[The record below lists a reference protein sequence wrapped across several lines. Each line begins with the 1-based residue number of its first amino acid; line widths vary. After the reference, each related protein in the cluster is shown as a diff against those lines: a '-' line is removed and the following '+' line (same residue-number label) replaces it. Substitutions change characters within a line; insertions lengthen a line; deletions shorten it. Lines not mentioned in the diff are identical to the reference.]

1 MTVNQAFAQFMKEY
15 VNLDPN
21 VVEKARAS
29 RDNLKDNIAEFNNA
43 DDFFHL
49 YPDIDIQFGSF
60 ARKTKCRELD
70 DIDLMIGISADK
82 ATYTPDREWNDIK
95 IKASTSSAMQQQC
108 KDEYG
113 YLNSRKVLNVFK
125 KKLVHV
131 REYSRS
137 ELKRNQQAVVLNLIS
152 KDWSF
157 DIVPCFLTVY
167 ESDGRNYYL
176 IPNGKGHWM
185 KTDPKYD
192 RDIVTKTNQDNDE
205 KLLGL
210 IRLVKIW
217 NRKSGVVKIPSYLL
231 ETILVDFASRY
242 MLAFRLPV
250 RFCNALSYLQG
261 AIYDYIYDLKEIQGD
276 LNTLTSEEKDSFC
289 NRCEVDYNLARE
301 AINFEEE
308 GDTKAALKNW
318 QTVFGENFPVE

>member
-1 MTVNQAFAQFMKEY
+1 MTVNQAFEQFMKEH
-15 VNLDPN
+15 VNLDPD
-21 VVEKARAS
+21 VVAKARAS

-43 DDFFHL
+43 EDFFHL

-82 ATYTPDREWNDIK
+82 ATYTPERKWDDIR
-95 IKASTSSAMQQQC
+95 IMASASSAIQQQC

-125 KKLVHV
+125 KKLMHV

-137 ELKRNQQAVVLNLIS
+137 EIKRNQQAVVLNLLS

-157 DIVPCFLTVY
+157 DIIPCFLTVY

-176 IPNGKGHWM
+176 IPNGQGHWM
-185 KTDPKYD
+185 KTDPRRD
-192 RDIVTKTNQDNDE
+192 RFMVTHVNQNNNVR
-205 KLLGL
+205 LLEL

-217 NRKSGVVKIPSYLL
+217 NRKSSMVTIPSYLL
-231 ETILVDFASRY
+231 ETMLVDFGSRY
-242 MLAFRLPV
+242 MLAFHLPV
-250 RFCNALSYLQG
+250 RFCDALSYLQG

-276 LNTLTSEEKDSFC
+276 LNTLTTEQKDSFY

-308 GDTKAALKNW
+308 GDIEAALENW
-318 QTVFGENFPVE
+318 QIVLGKNFPVE